1 MDLSEIH
8 AIIERS
14 TGHLRHR
21 NETSLG
27 IFVFSQNLYVEVWTQ
42 YSDVTTF
49 GNWVIKEVVKV
60 KYGHITDP
68 IWLVFL

>member
-27 IFVFSQNLYVEVWTQ
+27 IFVFSQNLYVEV
-42 YSDVTTF
+42 
-49 GNWVIKEVVKV
+49 
-60 KYGHITDP
+60 
-68 IWLVFL
+68 